1 MKSEFQKETTPNER
15 KRKERPLF
23 KLGVSINI
31 AIIVLQESRMICK
44 LNMFKYLLYIY
55 IKYFKINL
63 VLEYVTNRI
72 ER

>member
-31 AIIVLQESRMICK
+31 AIIVLQESRMIC
-44 LNMFKYLLYIY
+44 NIY
-55 IKYFKINL
+55 NFKIDF
-63 VLEYVTNRI
+63 VLEYLTNNRKKR
-72 ER
+72 ELFE